1 MACTT
6 GVDRIQG
13 MLLPE
18 SLEDYIASD
27 HPVRFLDALVDGL
40 DLARCGFGRT
50 QPAGTGR
57 PGFAPGDLL
66 KIYVWG
72 YLNHMGSSRRL
83 ERECTRNLEVTWLM
97 RKLQPDFKTIADFR
111 KSLS

>member
-1 MACTT
+1 MA
-6 GVDRIQG
+6 GQG
-13 MLLPE
+13 KTAVLAVARR
-18 SLEDYIASD
+18 SFLE
-27 HPVRFLDALVDGL
+27 
-40 DLARCGFGRT
+40 CGGRAQRRRRFGR
-50 QPAGTGR
+50 AR
-57 PGFAPGDLL
+57 SAAGDLL
-66 KIYVWG
+66 KLYVWG